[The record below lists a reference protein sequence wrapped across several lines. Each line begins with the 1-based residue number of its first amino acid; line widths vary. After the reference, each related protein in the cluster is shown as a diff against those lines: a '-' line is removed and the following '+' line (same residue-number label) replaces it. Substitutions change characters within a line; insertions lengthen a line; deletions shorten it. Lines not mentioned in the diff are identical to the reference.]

1 MNNDFEQIGTGYLYN
16 LWNGTLKEYRGE
28 VLYKIER
35 GVRYGMLTCR
45 EVTHFIVRD
54 KDGRSVKRLCCSC
67 VEGEVCNKTVWLSE
81 ADRAKA
87 ASIFIE
93 YEKQRIA
100 ELQFQI
106 KNHEELIDSLKNEM
120 KKAQA

>member
-28 VLYKIER
+28 VLHKTER
-35 GVRYGMLTCR
+35 AIDYGMRTSR
-45 EVTHFIVRD
+45 EVTYFMARD
-54 KDGRSVKRLCCSC
+54 KNDRVIKKLCCSP
-67 VEGEVCNKTVWLSE
+67 VAGEIGNKSVWLSE
-81 ADRAKA
+81 SNRAKA
-87 ASIFIE
+87 ASILIE

-106 KNHEELIDSLKNEM
+106 KNHEELIDSLTKEIE
-120 KKAQA
+120 KAQA

>member
-16 LWNGTLKEYRGE
+16 LWNCMLKEYRGE
-28 VLYKIER
+28 VLHKIEHE
-35 GVRYGMLTCR
+35 VRYGMLASR
-45 EVTHFIVRD
+45 EVTYFIVRD
-54 KDGRSVKRLCCSC
+54 KDGKSVKKLCCSP
-67 VEGEVCNKTVWLSE
+67 VEGEISNKSVWLSE

-87 ASIFIE
+87 ASILIE

-106 KNHEELIDSLKNEM
+106 KNHEELIDSLTKEM
-120 KKAQA
+120 EKAQA